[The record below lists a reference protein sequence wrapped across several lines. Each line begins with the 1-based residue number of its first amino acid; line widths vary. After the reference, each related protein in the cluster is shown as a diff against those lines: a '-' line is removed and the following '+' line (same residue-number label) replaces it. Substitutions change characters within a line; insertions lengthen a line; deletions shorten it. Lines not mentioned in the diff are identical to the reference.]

1 MKKHLGVSWAV
12 VLVFTFSFVCFQ
24 ANSSQA
30 QLVVT
35 DAISREDLPFNIE
48 YPSEWFS
55 RKEEAQ
61 GMEAYFFSREQIKAQ
76 SDQYRTGISVMISK
90 GLAANAGNWNE
101 FKELLMADSRAKG
114 MEVEDMDL
122 DEVNGY
128 TAFAFTARSNK
139 NHMCFVYIKKGDDL
153 AGIVLESPKE
163 EWESFKPM
171 FLKTIAN
178 FSFK

>member
-1 MKKHLGVSWAV
+1 MKRNLGLFWAV
-12 VLVFTFSFVCFQ
+12 VLVFAFSFFCLQ
-24 ANSSQA
+24 TNSSQA

-35 DAISREDLPFNIE
+35 DAISREDLPFNID

-76 SDQYRTGISVMISK
+76 SDQYRTGISVMILK
-90 GLAANAGNWNE
+90 GLASNAGNWNE
-101 FKELLMADSRAKG
+101 FKKMLMADSKAKG

-122 DEVNGY
+122 DQVKGN

-139 NHMCFVYIKKGDDL
+139 NHMCFVYIKKGDDVVAL
-153 AGIVLESPKE
+153 VLESPKE

-171 FLKTIAN
+171 FLKTIEN